1 LPSFYSKENY
11 KSGSSF
17 LFHRLIFSLR
27 KHLANQL
34 IAFAALR
41 LHRFAGRLPGDF
53 TFTLSAFP
61 PFKEVGS
68 GAIVP
73 DVLFTGSIQRDEPP
87 NSVGVANLLD
97 DANLLFRR
105 H

>member
-1 LPSFYSKENY
+1 LPSFYSKEND

-17 LFHRLIFSLR
+17 LFHRLIYSLR

-61 PFKEVGS
+61 PFIDYLHIKERKLN
-68 GAIVP
+68 AWC
-73 DVLFTGSIQRDEPP
+73 LFFDFHRHQEHIRKRK
-87 NSVGVANLLD
+87 LLQ
-97 DANLLFRR
+97 
-105 H
+105 